1 MEQFD
6 LNKSVKSTENIQDSF
21 LAAVRVKWVKWVWI
35 GLGVAFTAD
44 IKLKIKKMSG

>member
-6 LNKSVKSTENIQDSF
+6 LNKSVKSTENIQDLF
-21 LAAVRVKWVKWVWI
+21 LAAVRVKWVWI